1 MMKSLLAVM
10 VFCHLFFAP
19 KVLSAEAG
27 TVEFLNSEATSGL
40 PFSDAV
46 KVGDLLFLSGNI
58 GNIPGTMQLAQG
70 GIQGEAKQMLMNIQN
85 TLESH
90 GYAMTDVVKCTVML
104 ADIAEWAD
112 FNEVYKEFFAPPYP
126 ARSAFATTG
135 LALGARVELECIAA
149 GRGE

>member
-1 MMKSLLAVM
+1 MMKPLFATI
-10 VFCHLFFAP
+10 VFCHLIFTP
-19 KVLSAEAG
+19 KVLSAEVG

-46 KVGDLLFLSGNI
+46 RVGGLLFLSGNI

-70 GIQGEAKQMLMNIQN
+70 GIQGEAKQTLINIKN

-112 FNEVYKEFFAPPYP
+112 FNEVYKEFFIPPYP

-135 LALGARVELECIAA
+135 LALGARVEVECIAA
-149 GRGE
+149 ARGK